1 MKYKIITIKDNKL
14 NIMFGIVKNFIN
26 ENLIDDLKNEIKFN
40 QDKINVG
47 GIEIL
52 EERKTSWMSN
62 SGHTYKYGSK
72 IMKPYNFTP
81 TIKKIQEITASK
93 YGVDYDSVL
102 INYYKDGNI
111 GMRYHSDAV
120 YDEWHEDTIVISF
133 GSSRNII
140 FREIKNYDNKQKILL
155 ENGDLLFMKE
165 GCQKIY
171 QHKVLKDKKIK
182 NDRISLVFKKH
193 I

>member
-1 MKYKIITIKDNKL
+1 
-14 NIMFGIVKNFIN
+14 
-26 ENLIDDLKNEIKFN
+26 
-40 QDKINVG
+40 
-47 GIEIL
+47 
-52 EERKTSWMSN
+52 
-62 SGHTYKYGSK
+62 
-72 IMKPYNFTP
+72 
-81 TIKKIQEITASK
+81 
-93 YGVDYDSVL
+93 
-102 INYYKDGNI
+102 
-111 GMRYHSDAV
+111 MRYHSDAV
-120 YDEWHEDTIVISF
+120 YDEWYEDTIVISF

>member
-1 MKYKIITIKDNKL
+1 
-14 NIMFGIVKNFIN
+14 MFGIIKNFID
-26 ENLIDDLKNEIKFN
+26 EDIIEDLKNEINFN
-40 QDKINVG
+40 QDKVNVR

-52 EERKTSWMSN
+52 EERKTSWMSKL
-62 SGHTYKYGSK
+62 GHTYKYGNK
-72 IMKPYNFTP
+72 IMKPNNFSP
-81 TIKKIQEITASK
+81 TIKRIQNTIASK
-93 YGVDYDSVL
+93 YGINYDSVL

-111 GMRYHSDAV
+111 GMRYHSDEV
-120 YDEWHEDTIVISF
+120 YDEWYEDTIVISF

-140 FREIKNYDNKQKILL
+140 FREIDNYDNKKKILL

-165 GCQKIY
+165 GCQKVF
-171 QHKVLKDKKIK
+171 QHRVLKDKKIK